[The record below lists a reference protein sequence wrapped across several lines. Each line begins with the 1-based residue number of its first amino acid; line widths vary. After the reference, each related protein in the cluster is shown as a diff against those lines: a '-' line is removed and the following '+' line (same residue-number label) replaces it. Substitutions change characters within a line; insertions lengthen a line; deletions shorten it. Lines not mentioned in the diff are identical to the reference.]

1 MKRYARLAT
10 LSAVAVITLLA
21 VTVFAYAAK
30 EVLVA
35 EGVVVNQTVFA
46 VVVVAALLGVYLYF
60 VRLARIELKRLDEQ
74 ATQLP
79 PEAP

>member
-1 MKRYARLAT
+1 MNRYARLAT
-10 LSAVAVITLLA
+10 LSVVAVITLLA
-21 VTVFAYAAK
+21 LTVFAYAARD
-30 EVLVA
+30 VLAA

-46 VVVVAALLGVYLYF
+46 AVLVVVLLGVYLYF
-60 VRLARIELKRLDEQ
+60 VKLARVELRRLNEQ